1 MVSVWTLKKQCH
13 PTSRRALIHQSFI
26 DCVGY
31 CVCQY
36 EFLDLK
42 SIVLCVKNGVSL
54 LMGQPQV
61 CRLLLVGCPS
71 ILRDYLL

>member
-26 DCVGY
+26 DYVGY

-42 SIVLCVKNGVSL
+42 SIVMWVLGVQTRVLSL
-54 LMGQPQV
+54 PTKS
-61 CRLLLVGCPS
+61 RLLPP
-71 ILRDYLL
+71 R